1 MLELTKELSAHLIRG
16 GTLVVP
22 SAQRAAAVR
31 IAFTNEQL
39 RAGRAVWNSPD
50 VLPWNAWLDRGLDEA
65 RGRGVPV
72 PRRLSRTQEWWLW
85 RAAVRAAC
93 DEFAVLSP
101 DSLIDSVRRAV
112 LALED
117 HGIVLRDVEA
127 PETAVLLAARA
138 HFWRRCAALHALWSQ
153 SWSACAPYIKSAP
166 DTRLAGFADVGAA
179 RRRWLGG
186 IGIGLD
192 TGLSDSELPASGT
205 TRSYAEPELEAA
217 AAAQWCAA
225 RLRADPAARLLIIV
239 PRLGE
244 QRHRWDRALSQRLDY
259 GALLEGVGTAADGG
273 AYAIE
278 GGQPLSDFSMA
289 RVALDLLQLAA
300 GESDFASLSAVL
312 CSSYLDQEGH
322 AARLGLDVWLRQ
334 QNLAVPDPRRLHLLL
349 DRAAVQAGE
358 QAAAALRRLL
368 EALDLCPSAAQ
379 AAPRA
384 AAPDWAR
391 RFADWLACCGWPG
404 TALGSDEQQ
413 VRMRFDELLGEFAGM
428 EVDAGTLPLAS
439 AVRLLRQLAA
449 RTAFEPASDD
459 VPVTLT
465 SSLEDPI
472 VRYDGIWIA
481 GLTADAWPAPMR
493 PDPLIP
499 WGLQRAAALPMA
511 SPEGAL
517 RSAEDAM
524 QRWRKASDDL
534 VFSYARSEGD
544 LPRHASPLLPGGS
557 AAEEEGFE
565 LESWRAL
572 QAPPLEIWRDPGG
585 PAWPIG
591 QSPGGGT
598 WLLESQALCPF
609 RGFALVRLRAEPL
622 CEPEPGIDARLRG
635 KILHAALEHFWRQL
649 ADSGALHA
657 LGAQGAI
664 ALARESIA
672 HALSVAQSR
681 ASGLLDPHL
690 LRREAA
696 RDERLLELLIV
707 WELARGPFAI
717 EMLER
722 SLPLD
727 IAGTRLGVRLDRVDR
742 LTDGR
747 LIVIDYKSGDPASFD
762 ALADR
767 LTQPQLPAYATVAG
781 DRTAAVAMLHL
792 GREGLALRGA
802 ADAAGRLAGLRPLQ
816 QGEPGWPIL
825 LERWRVQLT
834 GLVQEF
840 QRGHAAVDPQPKA
853 CEHCHL
859 QVFCRV
865 QTALVPT
872 APDPSP
878 QQALS

>member
-1 MLELTKELSAHLIRG
+1 LLALTKELSAHLTVG

-22 SAQRAAAVR
+22 TAQRAAAVR
-31 IAFTNEQL
+31 IAFTHEQL
-39 RAGRAVWNSPD
+39 RAGRAVWSSPD
-50 VLPWNAWLDRGLDEA
+50 VLPWSAWLDRGLDEA

-101 DSLIDSVRRAV
+101 DSLIESVRRAV

-117 HGIVLRDVEA
+117 HGIELRDVEA
-127 PETAVLLAARA
+127 AETAVLLAARA
-138 HFWRRCAALHALWSQ
+138 HFSRRCAALHALWSQ
-153 SWSACAPYIKSAP
+153 SWSACAPYIKSPPA
-166 DTRLAGFADVGAA
+166 TRLAGFADVGAA
-179 RRRWLGG
+179 RRRWLE
-186 IGIGLD
+186 GL
-192 TGLSDSELPASGT
+192 GLELQSALSDSELPATGT

-217 AAAQWCAA
+217 GAAQWCAA
-225 RLRADPAARLLIIV
+225 QLRADPAARLLIVV

-244 QRHRWDRALSQRLDY
+244 QRHRWERALSQRLDY
-259 GALLEGVGTAADGG
+259 GALLEGVGTPADGG
-273 AYAIE
+273 AYATE
-278 GGQPLSDFSMA
+278 GGQPLSEYAMA
-289 RVALDLLQLAA
+289 AVALDLLRLAA
-300 GESDFASLSAVL
+300 GEADFSTLSAVL
-312 CSSYLDQEGH
+312 RSCYLDPDGH
-322 AARLGLDVWLRQ
+322 AARLELDVWLRQ
-334 QNLAVPDPRRLHLLL
+334 QNFAAPDSRRLHLLL
-349 DRAAVQAGE
+349 DTAGARPGE

-368 EALDLCPSAAQ
+368 EALNLSAPAAR

-384 AAPDWAR
+384 TPSDWAR
-391 RFADWLACCGWPG
+391 RFADWLARCGWPG
-404 TALGSDEQQ
+404 TALCSDEQQ
-413 VRMRFDELLGEFAGM
+413 VRMRFEELLGEFAGM
-428 EVDAGTLPLAS
+428 EMDGGTLPLAS
-439 AVRLLRQLAA
+439 AVQLLRQLAV
-449 RTAFEPASDD
+449 RTAFEPATDD

-517 RSAEDAM
+517 RSAENAM
-524 QRWRKASDDL
+524 QRWRQATDDL
-534 VFSYARSEGD
+534 VFSYASSDGD
-544 LPRHASPLLPGGS
+544 LPRHASPLLPAGS
-557 AAEEEGFE
+557 AAEEQGFE
-565 LESWRAL
+565 LESWLAS
-572 QAPPLEIWRDPGG
+572 QAPLLEIWCDPGG

-591 QSPGGGT
+591 QSPRGGT

-609 RGFALVRLRAEPL
+609 RGFALLRLRAEPL
-622 CEPEPGIDARLRG
+622 SEPEPGIDPRLRG

-657 LGAQGAI
+657 LGVQGAI

-672 HALSVAQSR
+672 HALGVAQRR
-681 ASGLLDPHL
+681 ASGLLDPQL

-707 WELARGPFAI
+707 WELAREPFAI

-722 SLPLD
+722 SLPLEL
-727 IAGTRLGVRLDRVDR
+727 AGTRLGVRLDRVDR
-742 LTDGR
+742 LTDGQ

-781 DRTAAVAMLHL
+781 ARTAAVAMLHL

-802 ADAAGRLAGLRPLQ
+802 ADAAGRLTGLRPLK
-816 QGEPGWPIL
+816 QGQADWPML
-825 LERWRVQLT
+825 LERWRVQLA

-853 CEHCHL
+853 CDHCHL

-872 APDPSP
+872 APEPSP
-878 QQALS
+878 QAMPS